1 MTVIYL
7 DNNATTRPLPEV
19 VQAMNQALGQYWQN
33 PSSIHRPGQAVRQQI
48 ELARNDVAALLGCRD
63 RELMFTSGGTESV
76 NAALRAAMSRDP
88 MRRVLITTQLEHSAV
103 RETADALRNDGA
115 EVLWLKTDSA
125 GRVDLDQLKLIMDLR
140 SSEVALVSVMLANNE
155 TGVVQP
161 IHEIG
166 EICRS
171 FQVLFHTDATQW
183 VGKMPLNVSVWPVDL
198 LSFSGHKFHGPKG
211 IGGLYIRQGVRVKPL
226 ITGGPQ
232 ERERRGGT
240 ENVPGILGLGAAAKL
255 AREWLAV
262 DSIRAE
268 LVMLRER
275 FEQGVLACVP
285 DAAINSAGAERLWS
299 TSNIAFPRLE
309 AEAILLLLSERGV
322 CASAGAACSSG
333 SLDPSPVLLAMGVSP
348 ELAHGSVRFSFSRE
362 STMEEIDQAIKII
375 STVIERLRTSMPT
388 M

>member
-255 AREWLAV
+255 AREWLEV